1 MLVVF
6 TNKSGGTVQMFE
18 KAALE
23 LIKLMGRRE
32 AVPSAIS
39 AEDLPEALATLR
51 SALYELSQVEA
62 AEAEETNDAANNAD
76 STDTTD
82 ALDEE
87 DAPKPIGMSTRAFPL
102 TELIEQ
108 TIKEGSFLMWD
119 YS

>member
-39 AEDLPEALATLR
+39 AEDLPEALDTMRA
-51 SALYELSQVEA
+51 ALHELSQEEQA
-62 AEAEETNDAANNAD
+62 ETNDAEID
-76 STDTTD
+76 E
-82 ALDEE
+82 LDEDE

-119 YS
+119 YQ

>member
-6 TNKSGGTVQMFE
+6 TNKSGGTVEMFE

-39 AEDLPEALATLR
+39 AEDLPEALETMKQ
-51 SALYELSQVEA
+51 ALAELAQAEQAEA
-62 AEAEETNDAANNAD
+62 AEVELEEQED
-76 STDTTD
+76 
-82 ALDEE
+82 DE
-87 DAPKPIGMSTRAFPL
+87 DQPKPIGMSTRAFPL
-102 TELIEQ
+102 TELIKQ

-119 YS
+119 YK

>member
-6 TNKSGGTVQMFE
+6 TNKSGGTVEMFE

-39 AEDLPEALATLR
+39 AEDLPEALETM
-51 SALYELSQVEA
+51 SNALNEMAQIEA
-62 AEAEETNDAANNAD
+62 AEEQEAD
-76 STDTTD
+76 LEDQED
-82 ALDEE
+82 DE
-87 DAPKPIGMSTRAFPL
+87 DRPAPIGLSTRAFPL
-102 TELIEQ
+102 TELIKQ

-119 YS
+119 YK

>member
-6 TNKSGGTVQMFE
+6 TNKSGGTVEMFE

-39 AEDLPEALATLR
+39 AEDLPEALETM
-51 SALYELSQVEA
+51 SNALHEMAQIEA
-62 AEAEETNDAANNAD
+62 AEEQEADPEEQ
-76 STDTTD
+76 
-82 ALDEE
+82 EE
-87 DAPKPIGMSTRAFPL
+87 DEDRPAPIGLSTRAFPL
-102 TELIEQ
+102 TELIKQ

-119 YS
+119 YK

>member
-6 TNKSGGTVQMFE
+6 TNKSGGTVEMFE

-39 AEDLPEALATLR
+39 AEDLPEALDTMR
-51 SALYELSQVEA
+51 QALAEMAQLEQAEE
-62 AEAEETNDAANNAD
+62 AEAELEDQ
-76 STDTTD
+76 
-82 ALDEE
+82 EE
-87 DAPKPIGMSTRAFPL
+87 DEDQPKPIGMSTRAFPL
-102 TELIEQ
+102 TELMKQ

-119 YS
+119 YK

>member
-39 AEDLPEALATLR
+39 AEDLPEALETLR
-51 SALYELSQVEA
+51 SALLEISQTEL
-62 AEAEETNDAANNAD
+62 AEEQETEREEQEE
-76 STDTTD
+76 
-82 ALDEE
+82 DEE
-87 DAPKPIGMSTRAFPL
+87 QQPKPIGMSTRAFPL
-102 TELIEQ
+102 TELIQQ
-108 TIKEGSFLMWD
+108 TIKEGSYLMWD
-119 YS
+119 YQ

>member
-6 TNKSGGTVQMFE
+6 TNKSGGTVEMFE

-39 AEDLPEALATLR
+39 TEDLPEALDTMR
-51 SALYELSQVEA
+51 QALAEMAQLEQAEE
-62 AEAEETNDAANNAD
+62 AEAELEVQ
-76 STDTTD
+76 
-82 ALDEE
+82 EE
-87 DAPKPIGMSTRAFPL
+87 DEDQPKPIGMSTRAFPL
-102 TELIEQ
+102 TELMKQ

-119 YS
+119 YK

>member
-6 TNKSGGTVQMFE
+6 TNKSGGTVEMFE

-39 AEDLPEALATLR
+39 AEDLPEAL
-51 SALYELSQVEA
+51 
-62 AEAEETNDAANNAD
+62 ETMNNALIEMAQIEKAED
-76 STDTTD
+76 QETDLED
-82 ALDEE
+82 LEE
-87 DAPKPIGMSTRAFPL
+87 DEDQPKPIGLSTRAFPL
-102 TELIEQ
+102 TELIKQ

-119 YS
+119 HK